1 MHLNTFSHLP
11 TLHVH
16 MYFLRRRSAPFFV
29 LDEVDAALDQYN
41 VSRVAAYLRA
51 RSTGAV
57 PGLSG
62 AAAGIGSRRG
72 AAAGDAPLQCIVIS
86 LKDALY
92 SEADALVGVYRNAE
106 AKSSALVTLDLQ
118 PYRKAEEDVDDEET
132 AEGELV

>member
-1 MHLNTFSHLP
+1 
-11 TLHVH
+11 
-16 MYFLRRRSAPFFV
+16 
-29 LDEVDAALDQYN
+29 
-41 VSRVAAYLRA
+41 
-51 RSTGAV
+51 
-57 PGLSG
+57 
-62 AAAGIGSRRG
+62 
-72 AAAGDAPLQCIVIS
+72 